1 MITVVP
7 KPLMPG
13 EFTLRWLEHEKQRFP
28 AQGATR
34 AEFER
39 AIEDVKGLMDVL
51 HSLRETL
58 AEVQEEN
65 ERLKWDIDV
74 MEWVDDRK
82 AEPDI
87 NQAWAGIGR
96 ALA

>member
-1 MITVVP
+1 MITVAP
-7 KPLMPG
+7 KPLAPG
-13 EFTLRWLEHEKQRFP
+13 EFTLRWLEREKKRFP

-39 AIEDVKGLMDVL
+39 AIEDVKALQGVL
-51 HSLRETL
+51 EGLREAITEL
-58 AEVQEEN
+58 EGEN

-74 MEWVDDRK
+74 LELEDSRK

-96 ALA
+96 AVA

>member
-1 MITVVP
+1 
-7 KPLMPG
+7 MPG
-13 EFTLRWLEHEKQRFP
+13 EFTLRWLEHEKKRFP

-51 HSLRETL
+51 HSLREAI

-65 ERLKWDIDV
+65 EQLKWNIDV
-74 MEWVDDRK
+74 LELEDSRK